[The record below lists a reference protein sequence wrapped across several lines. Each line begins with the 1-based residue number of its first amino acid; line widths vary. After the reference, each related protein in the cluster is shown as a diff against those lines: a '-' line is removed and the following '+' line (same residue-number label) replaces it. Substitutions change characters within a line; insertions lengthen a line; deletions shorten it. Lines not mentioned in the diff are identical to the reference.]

1 MRWTTVLL
9 TLAAAV
15 PCADAALPLAQA
27 LREEVKVEERVVA
40 LTVGELQQ
48 TEEQIQG
55 AWVRVE
61 RQSVDLL
68 RAQEQGESLDSLRL
82 REEDLRAAEA
92 ELMMHIRHAQ
102 QLRREIIGERLR
114 IAELLA
120 EVQRLETTV
129 GSADDP
135 ISGPWRL
142 VVEPGGQEGYMSLVL
157 DGTLVQGTYQLAGG
171 WTGSLRGTLV
181 AGKLRL
187 ERIDSQIGF
196 ASVFY
201 ARLTGG
207 GEDARLE
214 GTWDATQLAT
224 GMPSSGS
231 WVAERIREL
240 PP

>member
-1 MRWTTVLL
+1 MIVLL
-9 TLAAAV
+9 MLAATGTV
-15 PCADAALPLAQA
+15 VHAALPLTQA
-27 LREEVKVEERVVA
+27 LREEVKVEERVLA
-40 LTVGELQQ
+40 SATAELQQ
-48 TEEQIQG
+48 TEEQAQG

-61 RQSVDLL
+61 RQAADLL

-82 REEDLRAAEA
+82 REEDLRVAEA
-92 ELMMHIRHAQ
+92 ELMMHIRQSQH
-102 QLRREIIGERLR
+102 LRRELLASRLR
-114 IAELLA
+114 IEELMA
-120 EVQRLETTV
+120 EVERLESSV
-129 GSADDP
+129 GNADDP

-142 VVEPGGQEGYMSLVL
+142 VVEPGGQEGYMSLAL

-196 ASVFY
+196 SSVFY
-201 ARLTGG
+201 ARVIGS

-231 WVAERIREL
+231 WVAERVREL

>member
-1 MRWTTVLL
+1 MLV
-9 TLAAAV
+9 AV
-15 PCADAALPLAQA
+15 VPSADAALPLAQA
-27 LREEVKVEERVVA
+27 LREEVKVEERVLA
-40 LTVGELQQ
+40 LAIGEVGQA
-48 TEEQIQG
+48 EEQIQG

-61 RQSVDLL
+61 RQSADLL
-68 RAQEQGESLDSLRL
+68 RAQEQGESLDSIRL
-82 REEDLRAAEA
+82 READLRAAES
-92 ELMMHIRHAQ
+92 ELMMHIRHSQ
-102 QLRREIIGERLR
+102 QLRREMIAGRLR
-114 IAELLA
+114 IAELQA
-120 EVQRLETTV
+120 EVERLESTV
-129 GSADDP
+129 GSSDDP
-135 ISGPWRL
+135 VSGPWRL

-196 ASVFY
+196 SSVYY
-201 ARLTGG
+201 ARLLGS
-207 GEDARLE
+207 GEGARLE

-231 WVAERIREL
+231 WVAERVREL

>member
-9 TLAAAV
+9 MLVAAV
-15 PCADAALPLAQA
+15 PVADAGLPLAQA
-27 LREEVKVEERVVA
+27 LREEVRVEERVLA
-40 LTVGELQQ
+40 LTIGELQQ
-48 TEEQIQG
+48 VEGQIQG

-92 ELMMHIRHAQ
+92 ELMMHIRQAQ
-102 QLRREIIGERLR
+102 QLRREMIGGRLR
-114 IAELLA
+114 ISELLA
-120 EVQRLETTV
+120 EVQRLEATV

-142 VVEPGGQEGYMSLVL
+142 VVEPGGQQGYMSLVL

-171 WTGSLRGTLV
+171 WNGSLRGTLV

-231 WVAERIREL
+231 WVAERVREL

>member
-9 TLAAAV
+9 ILATAV
-15 PCADAALPLAQA
+15 PSAHAALPLAQA
-27 LREEVKVEERVVA
+27 LSEEARVEQKVLADA
-40 LTVGELQQ
+40 LGELQQ
-48 TEEQIQG
+48 SEEQLQG
-55 AWVRVE
+55 AWVRVD
-61 RQSVDLL
+61 RQTSDLL

-82 REEDLRAAEA
+82 READLRAAEA
-92 ELMMHIRHAQ
+92 ELMMHIRHSQ
-102 QLRREIIGERLR
+102 HLRRELIASRLR
-114 IAELLA
+114 IDELMA
-120 EVQRLETTV
+120 EVERLESTV
-129 GSADDP
+129 GSSEDP

-142 VVEPGGQEGYMSLVL
+142 VVEPGGQEGYMSLSL
-157 DGTLVQGTYQLAGG
+157 DGTLVQGTYQLEGG

-201 ARLTGG
+201 ARLTGE

-231 WVAERIREL
+231 WLAERVREL

>member
-9 TLAAAV
+9 MLVAV
-15 PCADAALPLAQA
+15 VPGADAALPLAQA
-27 LREEVKVEERVVA
+27 LREEVKVEERVLA
-40 LTVGELQQ
+40 LAIGEVGQA
-48 TEEQIQG
+48 EEQIQG

-61 RQSVDLL
+61 RQSADLL
-68 RAQEQGESLDSLRL
+68 RAQEQGESLDSIRL
-82 REEDLRAAEA
+82 READLRAAES
-92 ELMMHIRHAQ
+92 ELMMHIRHSQ
-102 QLRREIIGERLR
+102 QLRREMIAGRLR
-114 IAELLA
+114 IAELQA
-120 EVQRLETTV
+120 EVERLESTV
-129 GSADDP
+129 GSSDDP
-135 ISGPWRL
+135 VSGPWRL

-196 ASVFY
+196 SSVFY
-201 ARLTGG
+201 ARLIGS
-207 GEDARLE
+207 GEEARLE

-231 WVAERIREL
+231 WVAERVREL